1 MIGANISDDYEEVN
15 PWLEEKEI
23 SWRNFWDV
31 GYIDFCQGDPYMY
44 VIDEEG
50 IIRFSGSDVERLAK
64 VVEELMAD
72 AGHEIEI
79 KIAK

>member
-1 MIGANISDDYEEVN
+1 MIGANIKDDYNEVK
-15 PWLEEKEI
+15 PWLEEKGFG
-23 SWRNFWDV
+23 WRNFWNV
-31 GYIDFCQGDPYMY
+31 GDIDFCQGDPYMY

-50 IIRFSGSDVERLAK
+50 IIRFSGTNVERLAD

-79 KIAK
+79 KIVE